1 MNDDDRRLADRLSRY
16 ESRVPVSG
24 APVEV
29 RPRRVPWAAVS
40 GVAAVVIL
48 AVVLGSNLLRDE
60 PAVGNAS
67 PTPSVSPGES
77 LAPSAA
83 ERQATRITAVTLED
97 GGRILLVQFTGND
110 GCLDYGADVTRTADV
125 LEVTVYGTPRVYPS
139 AHPCGMNL
147 EYLTL
152 EVELDPPFTGSEVR
166 DGFTGETFSV
176 AVASATATPAP
187 TTPVTPEPTTSPDPA
202 FATPQIVMRNGTPET
217 LQYVVGF
224 GTTADGRIAAVSIA
238 DYPDIPATAPR
249 PGRSAIYAEAADG
262 TWEPIDTGTTFEGV
276 DLVELF
282 SPAGGP
288 MVAYGVAAD
297 NARPEMT
304 GVWTSTDGRS
314 WTEVDAIWLGL
325 ARYSGADIAGGA
337 RGYVQAG
344 TTDDGIQV
352 YWSPDALTWELV
364 HEMSG
369 EGAYVRSAGAGPEGF
384 VIVGTDGA
392 TPVSLASGDGRTWF
406 TSLPQAS
413 VAASDI
419 LMKVAP
425 IGSDWVAA
433 GWRDEESEGIELWWS
448 ADGLTWAST
457 DSLLPAEDMEPFGS
471 RVMYPGHLVS
481 AGDRLFLS
489 AAWAV
494 EGTETRP
501 LWVWISAD
509 GRAWELLELGDSAE
523 VRAISDAG
531 CCLALGG
538 RIGRNTGEAIIWRWD
553 PVPR

>member
-1 MNDDDRRLADRLSRY
+1 MNDDDRRLADRLRRY
-16 ESRVPVSG
+16 ESRVPVSDM
-24 APVEV
+24 PVDV
-29 RPRRVPWAAVS
+29 RTRRVPWAAVA
-40 GVAAVVIL
+40 GVAAVLLV
-48 AVVLGSNLLRDE
+48 AVALTSTLPRNE
-60 PAVGNAS
+60 PAVGDAS
-67 PTPSVSPGES
+67 PTPSSSTRES
-77 LAPSAA
+77 VPSSAA
-83 ERQATRITAVTLED
+83 ERSPTPITGAAIED
-97 GGRILLVQFTGND
+97 GGRTLVVEFKGNE
-110 GCLDYGADVTRTADV
+110 CFEDYAADVFRSTED
-125 LEVTVYGTPRVYPS
+125 LEVTVYGTPRASPS
-139 AHPCGMNL
+139 DSPCGL
-147 EYLTL
+147 VLQYLTMD
-152 EVELDPPFTGSEVR
+152 VALDPPFTGSEVR
-166 DGFTGETFSV
+166 DGYTGETFSV
-176 AVASATATPAP
+176 AVASATATPATATPATPDP
-187 TTPVTPEPTTSPDPA
+187 TVGPDPA

-224 GTTADGRIAAVSIA
+224 GTTPEGRIAAVSIA
-238 DYPDIPATAPR
+238 DYAEIPATAPR
-249 PGRSAIYAEAADG
+249 PGRSAIYAETADG
-262 TWEPIDTGTTFEGV
+262 IWEPIDTGTTFEGV

-288 MVAYGVAAD
+288 MVAYGVATD
-297 NARPEMT
+297 NARPETT

-325 ARYSGADIAGGA
+325 ARYSGADVAGGA

-364 HEMSG
+364 HETSG
-369 EGAYVRSAGAGPEGF
+369 AGAFVRSAGAGPEGF
-384 VIVGTDGA
+384 VVVGNDGA
-392 TPVSLASGDGRTWF
+392 APVSLASGDGRTWF
-406 TSLPQAS
+406 ASPPQAS
-413 VAASDI
+413 LAASDI

-425 IGSDWVAA
+425 IGPDWVAA
-433 GWRDEESEGIELWWS
+433 GWRGEESEGIELWWS
-448 ADGLTWAST
+448 ADGLTWALI
-457 DSLLPAEDMEPFGS
+457 DSLLPAEDTEPFGT

-481 AGDRLFLS
+481 TGDLLFLS

-509 GRAWELLELGDSAE
+509 GRTWELLELGDSAE